1 MAQSTY
7 DLAVA
12 PERPLHVAII
22 LDGNGRW
29 AERRGWPRAAGHR
42 EGAEAVRRIV
52 AAAPALGV
60 GTLTLFAFSAD
71 NWRRPRAEVRGLFRL
86 LGRYLMREA
95 RECVRN
101 GVRLSFPGRRDRLP
115 VSLARSLAEAEQLTA
130 GGRKLRLRIAVDYSG
145 RDTILAAA
153 ALATLAAAQAGD
165 ADGGADRAAF
175 LAAMGRAAN
184 EREAAPEVDLLIRTG
199 GERRLSDFLLFE
211 CAYAELEFLDRAWP
225 DFRPADLAECL
236 DRFSRRERR
245 FGGLSPREA

>member
-7 DLAVA
+7 DIAIA
-12 PERPLHVAII
+12 PSRPLHVAII

-52 AAAPALGV
+52 AAAPGLGV

-95 RECVRN
+95 RECVRQ

-115 VSLARSLAEAEQLTA
+115 PSLARSLDEAERLTA
-130 GGRKLRLRIAVDYSG
+130 AGRTLRLRIAIDYSA

-153 ALATLAAAQAGD
+153 ALA
-165 ADGGADRAAF
+165 GGRADRPAF
-175 LAAMGRAAN
+175 LAALGRAAN
-184 EREAAPEVDLLIRTG
+184 EREAASEVDLLIRTG

-211 CAYAELEFLDRAWP
+211 CAYAELEFLERAWP
-225 DFRPADLAECL
+225 DFRPADLAACL
-236 DRFSRRERR
+236 ERFAHRERR
-245 FGGLSPREA
+245 FGGLAPLEA